1 MSRSKWKIPVV
12 NLQKKK
18 AFTLKVW
25 KRNNQLLFKDLD
37 KVVMVHDGKI
47 LRKTRPEKE
56 KVGFK
61 FGCFSFTRK
70 HTKKIISKKVVKKNA
85 KK

>member
-12 NLQKKK
+12 DLRKRKSY
-18 AFTLKVW
+18 TLKVW
-25 KRNNQLLFKDLD
+25 KRNNQFLFQNLD
-37 KVVMVHDGKI
+37 KVVMVYDGKI

-61 FGCFSFTRK
+61 FGSFSFTRK
-70 HTKKIISKKVVKKNA
+70 HSKKIINKKSSKKNA

>member
-12 NLQKKK
+12 DLRKRKSYK
-18 AFTLKVW
+18 LKVW
-25 KRNNQLLFKDLD
+25 KRSNQLLFKNLD

-61 FGCFSFTRK
+61 FGFFSFTRK
-70 HTKKIISKKVVKKNA
+70 HTKKIVTKKPSKKNA